1 VFSEGVQQL
10 NLSAGAMKLLRIALI
25 IVGLLNLAVAAPFAA
40 TLFWQQADR
49 TTAAPASGRF
59 VRAYDVDV
67 YIQEWGSDLGPV
79 VLLIHAAGGW
89 SGVWERTAQQL
100 SAAGYRVVAIDMPP
114 LGYSERPATPA
125 YNRIDQARRLIGTLD
140 SLGVQRAI
148 FLGHSFGA
156 RAVAEAALRWPER
169 VAGMILVSAALAL
182 DAPPHRQSIVDH
194 VLAWSPPR
202 KLIAATTLSN
212 PLFTKTMLKMF
223 VANPESVT
231 PYWVAVYQR
240 PLNVWGTYAATAD
253 WLPEILDEPNNNSLS
268 THSASFAT
276 LTAPTLVLWGEKD
289 SVTPLQQGEL
299 ITQSI
304 RRARLVVLPGIGHL
318 PPIEAQKAFNDAVL
332 DFLHSRAA
340 TSERR

>member
-1 VFSEGVQQL
+1 
-10 NLSAGAMKLLRIALI
+10 MKLLRIVLI
-25 IVGLLNLAVAAPFAA
+25 AVGLLSLAVAAPFIAA
-40 TLFWQQADR
+40 LFWQQADR

-67 YIQEWGSDLGPV
+67 YVQEWGSVSGSV
-79 VLLIHAAGGW
+79 ILLVHAAGGW
-89 SGVWERTAQQL
+89 SGVWESTAQRL

-125 YNRIDQARRLIGTLD
+125 YTRLDQARRLIGALD
-140 SLGVQRAI
+140 ALGVQRAI

-182 DAPPHRQSIVDH
+182 DAMPHRRSIVDY

-202 KLIAATTLSN
+202 KLIAAATLSN

-231 PYWVAVYQR
+231 PYWVGVYQR
-240 PLNVWGTYAATAD
+240 PLNVRGTYSATAD
-253 WLPEILDEPNNNSLS
+253 WLPELLDEPNNDNLS
-268 THSASFAT
+268 SHSASIAA

-289 SVTPLQQGEL
+289 SVTPLPQGEF
-299 ITQSI
+299 IAQSI
-304 RRARLVVLPGIGHL
+304 PGARLVVLPRVGHL
-318 PPIEAQKAFNDAVL
+318 PPIEAQKAFNDAIL
-332 DFLHSRAA
+332 DFLRSRGA